1 MVVADPARA
10 HSWVAADAAY
20 PGMLTGAT
28 PDGTGNPSDALTADP
43 PTYTVSTTPESADI
57 PHLRTSDLKPENTAS
72 TTDSSAPATETKS
85 QYEHFL
91 AQKGTCI

>member
-20 PGMLTGAT
+20 PGMLTGET

-43 PTYTVSTTPESADI
+43 PTYTVSPDTL
-57 PHLRTSDLKPENTAS
+57 LRRTVQGPAGTVAICVAAVPTAHC
-72 TTDSSAPATETKS
+72 DARIAT
-85 QYEHFL
+85 
-91 AQKGTCI
+91 